1 MVDEI
6 RDLIEKI
13 NQEGIRAA
21 EGKAR
26 AIEAAARQRAD
37 EILIQA
43 RLEEER
49 MIAAAEE
56 KIRREEANEKALL
69 AQAGRDLLLSLRK
82 EIQAMLGRIIASD
95 TGQSLTPEALSRLV
109 SDVVH
114 RYNPDEQGD
123 ILVSLKKEDLE
134 ILEKHFLH
142 RLREETKRTIVLR
155 PAEEI
160 TGGFV
165 ISFDS
170 GRSAYDFTDRAL
182 ADYIGTRLKPKVRG
196 ILEDALKE

>member
-142 RLREETKRTIVLR
+142 RLREETKRNIVLR

-160 TGGFV
+160 SGGFV

-196 ILEDALKE
+196 ILEDAMKE

>member
-13 NQEGIRAA
+13 NQEGIQAA
-21 EGKAR
+21 EEKAR
-26 AIEAAARQRAD
+26 TIEAAARQRGD

-43 RLEEER
+43 RLEAER
-49 MIAAAEE
+49 MTAAAGE
-56 KIRREEANEKALL
+56 KIRREDANEKALL

-82 EIQAMLGRIIASD
+82 EIHAMLGRIIASD
-95 TGQSLTPEALSRLV
+95 TGQALTPEALSRLV

-114 RYNPDEQGD
+114 RYSPDEQGD

-142 RLREETKRTIVLR
+142 RLREETKRNIVLR

-160 TGGFV
+160 SGGFV

-182 ADYIGTRLKPKVRG
+182 ADYIGTHLKPKVRG
-196 ILEDALKE
+196 ILEDAVKE

>member
-114 RYNPDEQGD
+114 RYSPGEQGD

-142 RLREETKRTIVLR
+142 RLREETKRNIVLR

-160 TGGFV
+160 SGGFV

-196 ILEDALKE
+196 ILEDAMKE

>member
-21 EGKAR
+21 EEKAR

-37 EILIQA
+37 DILIQA

-114 RYNPDEQGD
+114 RYSPGEQGD

-142 RLREETKRTIVLR
+142 RLREETKRNIVLR

-160 TGGFV
+160 SGGFV

-196 ILEDALKE
+196 ILEDAMKE

>member
-95 TGQSLTPEALSRLV
+95 TGQSLTPEALYRLV

-123 ILVSLKKEDLE
+123 ILVSLKKEDFE

-142 RLREETKRTIVLR
+142 RLREETKRNIVLR

-160 TGGFV
+160 SGGFV

-170 GRSAYDFTDRAL
+170 GRSAFDFTDRAL
-182 ADYIGTRLKPKVRG
+182 ADYIGTRLRPKVRG